1 MSLELTFL
9 GTGTSQGVPVIGCDC
24 SVCHSEDP
32 RDHRTRS
39 SLLVKASD
47 CHFVID
53 TTPDF
58 RSQCL
63 REGVRRLDAA
73 LFTHPHT
80 DHIMGF
86 DDMRR
91 FCEMEDRKMP
101 VFASEATMDHIR
113 SSFPYAFEDRPMFK
127 NYLRLA
133 PEVIRGPFQLG
144 ETTIVPVGLPHGKI
158 TTTGYV
164 FHRGGRKLLAYFTD
178 CSTVPGDA
186 VEAAHGAEV
195 LVLDALRDAPHPT
208 HLNFEQALE
217 VSEEISP
224 GKTLLIHLCHEVS
237 HAEKEAQLPDR
248 CRIAHDGLTLRVGEV

>member
-1 MSLELTFL
+1 
-9 GTGTSQGVPVIGCDC
+9 
-24 SVCHSEDP
+24 
-32 RDHRTRS
+32 
-39 SLLVKASD
+39 
-47 CHFVID
+47 
-53 TTPDF
+53 
-58 RSQCL
+58 
-63 REGVRRLDAA
+63 
-73 LFTHPHT
+73 
-80 DHIMGF
+80 MGF

-133 PEVIRGPFQLG
+133 PEVIHGPFQLG